1 LLNLPYI
8 DRIWTARGSIA
19 LEPPRTAADTFSRL
33 DPLLDASGT
42 QVEIDGDTLTYVK
55 DNPSAQDKLATFSR
69 GTLQVVQRQ
78 GTTHLRYRLTSPA
91 LLLVFLAPFLFLA
104 IAQATIFIID
114 LERQAEEKKAAEEK
128 NAGKEKEEEKEPKP
142 LNAID
147 QFLGAPA
154 PETLEEKKK
163 REEEEGNDKHT
174 PKPAYILSGIFAALY
189 LFGRWFEP
197 FLFRKTV
204 RNVLNGQ
211 RIGAKPVGAD
221 RMEPNQPG

>member
-1 LLNLPYI
+1 MLNLPYI
-8 DRIWTARGSIA
+8 DRIWTVRGSIL
-19 LEPPRTAADTFSRL
+19 LEPPRTPADTFARL

-69 GTLQVVQRQ
+69 GTLQVVQEQ
-78 GTTHLRYRLTSPA
+78 GKTRLRYKLISPA

-104 IAQATIFIID
+104 IAQATIYINEY
-114 LERQAEEKKAAEEK
+114 ERQAEEKKAAEGK
-128 NAGKEKEEEKEPKP
+128 DKEKEEETEPEP
-142 LNAID
+142 LNVVD

-163 REEEEGNDKHT
+163 REEKEGNDKHT

-197 FLFRKTV
+197 FLFRRTF
-204 RNVLNGQ
+204 RRALNGQ
-211 RIGAKPVGAD
+211 AD
-221 RMEPNQPG
+221 RVDHASTDRMASNQRG